1 MVILIHL
8 LPVAALLCSLIISP
22 REGYFVNGFLGM
34 AGVILILTGL
44 ILTDA
49 ASEIK
54 LFICVGFDI
63 IAGVLSFIAIYFRG
77 HLVSE
82 K

>member
-1 MVILIHL
+1 
-8 LPVAALLCSLIISP
+8 
-22 REGYFVNGFLGM
+22 M

-77 HLVSE
+77 HLLSE